1 MGCYGE
7 EEVCELAGLYLL
19 NKLVPLVGTKNVVLY
34 RNDGLAVIHQANGP
48 EMDHRIKKYTIAL
61 LQPQGLSI
69 TIDTKLIETD
79 FLDVSFNLKMDKCF
93 PYRKP
98 NNTLSTS
105 VLSQTIHHPS
115 PNNCHR

>member
-7 EEVCELAGLYLL
+7 EGVCELVGVYLL

-48 EMDHRIKKYTIAL
+48 EMDRIKKYIIAL
-61 LQPQGLSI
+61 LKPQGLSI
-69 TIDTKLIETD
+69 TIDTTLIETY
-79 FLDVSFNLKMDKCF
+79 FLDVSFNLEMEKCF

-98 NNTLSTS
+98 NNTPSTTF
-105 VLSQTIHHPS
+105 LSQTIHFPS
-115 PNNCHR
+115 PNNCNR